1 MSHRRESPLH
11 GAARPIRGE
20 RSNVSA
26 SALYGPRAENCV
38 TPAKSPLAD
47 TTALPY
53 IRFNRVRIGRHRA
66 CACICARG
74 THSDTH
80 MHIAAVPARPLR
92 LRSVPGWV
100 DRFMIPFALYVLAG
114 GAWMLSGA
122 GGPKVIYYVGLFN
135 KELPELACVLIAA
148 ATARR
153 TVPGPLRSAWWSLA
167 LALALYLAGDT
178 IGIISWLFG
187 HDPFPGPA
195 DFFYCSW
202 YLPLAAAA
210 LWMISAAAVRV
221 SWAQLSLDTAIFV
234 VGFGAFFWFLVV
246 EPASIHADLGI
257 MKEALSEAYLA
268 LDSFCLLLFGVLL
281 LTGSGNAGGWRIPLL
296 LLTGFAA
303 MFLGDV
309 LWSFA
314 KVRGYYLPGGVQDV
328 IYLASYLPIAAAGR
342 AQMRALTLPAR
353 ESSRTYSALAR
364 SMPYAAMAAAFLV
377 LIYLSGGGLGGQA
390 TLMIGV
396 VFALTLLLMFR
407 QAVVLRMA
415 EEHYASLVANASD
428 VIMIIGTDGVVRF
441 ASPAAT
447 RTLGV
452 KPVEIIGKSLE
463 VLWGGE
469 DGERL
474 RSFLDEIT
482 RTPSGVVGPVELRI
496 ERAGRVIEGVGS
508 NLSNDPAVR
517 GLALNFR
524 DISERKMLE
533 EKLRQLAFHDPLTQL
548 SNRNLFRDRVQQAL
562 TRAQRGESCAAVLF
576 LDVDNFKNINDSL
589 GHDAGDRLLQAVA
602 QRIVQTSR
610 SSDTV
615 ARLGGDEFGV
625 LLEGIRTTAQVQR
638 IADALIKSLGAPFVL
653 DGREVR
659 VTASVGVAFS
669 TIDSSA
675 KALLSNADLAMYH
688 AKAAGKNRHVI
699 FQPQMQTLL
708 HERVRLEADIAR
720 ALANEEFFLEY
731 QPIVDLGSRALL
743 GVEALVR
750 WRHPEAGVLMPA
762 RFINVL
768 EECGQIAALGRWVL
782 KRACRD
788 VCAWRGSIAGASGLR
803 LTVNISGRHL
813 QHGELTR
820 DVLEALKCSGFEA
833 GNLVIELTESTMMYN
848 TEVNLERFHSL
859 KSLGVKLAID
869 DFGTGYSSLSYL
881 NRFPIDIL
889 KIDRS
894 FITGLTSSEDG
905 PDLARAVITLG
916 ETLGLDTVAEGIELE
931 PQVAALLELGCVAG
945 QGFLFAPARS
955 LEQLS
960 RSPFVA
966 RRNSLWT
973 AQSVREQLSATGRFK
988 ALGSKRG

>member
-1 MSHRRESPLH
+1 
-11 GAARPIRGE
+11 
-20 RSNVSA
+20 
-26 SALYGPRAENCV
+26 
-38 TPAKSPLAD
+38 
-47 TTALPY
+47 
-53 IRFNRVRIGRHRA
+53 
-66 CACICARG
+66 
-74 THSDTH
+74 
-80 MHIAAVPARPLR
+80 MHIAAVPAPPPRPR
-92 LRSVPGWV
+92 AVPSWV
-100 DRFMIPFALYVLAG
+100 DRLVIAFAVYVAI
-114 GAWMLSGA
+114 GAVWMLSRA
-122 GGPKVIYYVGLFN
+122 GGPKVIYYVGLFY
-135 KELPELACVLIAA
+135 KMPAELVALAVAA
-148 ATARR
+148 PTARR
-153 TVPGPLRSAWWSLA
+153 MASGPLRSAWGA
-167 LALALYLAGDT
+167 LTAALALYFIGDL
-178 IGIISWLFG
+178 IGLVFWLLG
-187 HDPFPGPA
+187 RDPFPGPS
-195 DFFYCSW
+195 DLFYCAW

-210 LWMISAAAVRV
+210 LWLIRAAAMRV
-221 SWAQLSLDTAIFV
+221 PWAQLSLDTAIFV

-246 EPASIHADLGI
+246 QPAAIHADLGLL
-257 MKEALSEAYLA
+257 KEALSEAYLA

-281 LTGSGNAGGWRIPLL
+281 LTGSDNANGWRIPLL
-296 LLTGFAA
+296 LLTGFAT
-303 MFLGDV
+303 MFLGDI
-309 LWSFA
+309 LWSLA
-314 KVRGYYLPGGVQDV
+314 KVRGYYLPGGLQDV
-328 IYLASYLPIAAAGR
+328 LYLACYLPITAAAR
-342 AQMRALTLPAR
+342 EQMRAATVPAR
-353 ESSRTYSALAR
+353 QVSRTSGALAR

-377 LIYLSGGGLGGQA
+377 LIYISGGGLGGKA
-390 TLMIGV
+390 TLMIGI

-407 QAVVLRMA
+407 QAVVLRIA

-447 RTLGV
+447 RTLGM
-452 KPVEIIGKSLE
+452 KPVEITGRSLE
-463 VLWGGE
+463 ELWGGQ

-474 RSFLDEIT
+474 RTFLDEIT
-482 RTPSGVVGPVELRI
+482 RTPAGVVGPVELRI

-548 SNRNLFRDRVQQAL
+548 ANRNLFRDRVQQAL
-562 TRAQRGESCAAVLF
+562 TRAQRGESRAAVLF

-625 LLEGIRTTAQVQR
+625 LLEGVRMTAQVQR
-638 IADALIKSLGAPFVL
+638 IADALIKSLGVPFVL

-669 TIDSSA
+669 AIDSSA

-688 AKAAGKNRHVI
+688 AKAAGKNRHII

-708 HERVRLEADIAR
+708 HERVRLEADTAR
-720 ALANEEFFLEY
+720 ALANQEFFLEY

-768 EECGQIAALGRWVL
+768 EECGQIATLGRWVL
-782 KRACRD
+782 QQACRD

-820 DVLEALKCSGFEA
+820 DVLEALECSGFEA

-859 KSLGVKLAID
+859 KALGVKLAID

-960 RSPFVA
+960 NSPFVA
-966 RRNSLWT
+966 RRNLLWT

-988 ALGSKRG
+988 ALASKQA

>member
-1 MSHRRESPLH
+1 M
-11 GAARPIRGE
+11 
-20 RSNVSA
+20 
-26 SALYGPRAENCV
+26 
-38 TPAKSPLAD
+38 D
-47 TTALPY
+47 
-53 IRFNRVRIGRHRA
+53 
-66 CACICARG
+66 
-74 THSDTH
+74 
-80 MHIAAVPARPLR
+80 IAAVPAGSPRPR
-92 LRSVPGWV
+92 LVPGWL
-100 DRFMIPFALYVLAG
+100 DRLVIVFAVYVVI
-114 GAWMLSGA
+114 GATWMPSGV
-122 GGPKVIYYVGLFN
+122 GGPRVNFYLGLFY
-135 KELPELACVLIAA
+135 KQPAELVCVLIAA

-153 TVPGPLRSAWWSLA
+153 VAPGPLRSAWWSLA
-167 LALALYLAGDT
+167 LAFALYFIGDG
-178 IGIISWLFG
+178 IGLVSWLLG
-187 HDPFPGPA
+187 RDPFPGPA
-195 DFFYCSW
+195 DFFYCAW

-210 LWMISAAAVRV
+210 LWLIRAAAVRV
-221 SWAQLSLDTAIFV
+221 RWVQLSLDAAIFV

-246 EPASIHADLGI
+246 QPAAAHAHLGVL
-257 MKEALSEAYLA
+257 KEALSEAYLA
-268 LDSFCLLLFGVLL
+268 LDSFSLLLLGVLL
-281 LTGSGNAGGWRIPLL
+281 LAGSGNANGWRVPLL
-296 LLTGFAA
+296 LLTGFAT
-303 MFLGDV
+303 MFLGDIF
-309 LWSFA
+309 WSLA
-314 KVRGYYLPGGVQDV
+314 KVRGYYVPGGVYDV
-328 IYLASYLPIAAAGR
+328 LYLACYLPMAIAGPVQIR
-342 AQMRALTLPAR
+342 AVTAPAR
-353 ESSRTYSALAR
+353 ETSRTSSALAR

-377 LIYLSGGGLGGQA
+377 LILLGRGGLGGQA

-447 RTLGV
+447 RTLGM
-452 KPVEIIGKSLE
+452 KPVEITGKSLAE
-463 VLWGGE
+463 LWGGE

-474 RSFLDEIT
+474 RSFLDEIAAT
-482 RTPSGVVGPVELRI
+482 TAGVVGPVELRI
-496 ERAGRVIEGVGS
+496 ERVGRVIEGVGS
-508 NLSNDPAVR
+508 NLSDDPAVR
-517 GLALNFR
+517 GLAVNFR
-524 DISERKMLE
+524 DISERKVLE
-533 EKLRQLAFHDPLTQL
+533 EKLRQLAFHDPLTL
-548 SNRNLFRDRVQQAL
+548 LANRNLFRDRVQHAL
-562 TRAQRGESCAAVLF
+562 TRAQRGESRAAVMF

-625 LLEGIRTTAQVQR
+625 LLEGVRTAGEVQR
-638 IADALIKSLGAPFVL
+638 LADALIRSLGTPFSL

-669 TIDSSA
+669 AIDSSA

-708 HERVRLEADIAR
+708 HERVRLEADIPR
-720 ALANEEFFLEY
+720 ALAREEFFLEY

-762 RFINVL
+762 SFIHVL

-788 VCAWRGSIAGASGLR
+788 VCAWRDSIAGGRGIR
-803 LTVNISGRHL
+803 LAVNISGRHL

-820 DVLEALKCSGFEA
+820 DVLEALEASGFEA

-848 TEVNLERFHSL
+848 TEVNLERFHRL
-859 KSLGVKLAID
+859 KALGVKLAID

-881 NRFPIDIL
+881 HRFPIDIL

-894 FITGLTSSEDG
+894 FVNGLTSSDDG
-905 PDLARAVITLG
+905 PELARAVITLG
-916 ETLGLDTVAEGIELE
+916 ETLGLETVAEGVELE
-931 PQVAALLELGCVAG
+931 PQVAALLGLGCVAG

-955 LEQLS
+955 LEELS
-960 RSPFVA
+960 RSPFVS

-973 AQSVREQLSATGRFK
+973 AQAQREQLSATGRFK
-988 ALGSKRG
+988 ALESKQA